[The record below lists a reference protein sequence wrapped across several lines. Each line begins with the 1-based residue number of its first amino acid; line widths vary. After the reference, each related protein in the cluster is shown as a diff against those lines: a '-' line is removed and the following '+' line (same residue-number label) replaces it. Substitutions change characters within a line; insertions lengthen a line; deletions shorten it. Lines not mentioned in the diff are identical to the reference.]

1 MAREIRK
8 PQVQLAIRSFT
19 RSTGLQ
25 GPALLYFLV
34 VVVTGSVIFGINLS
48 HLKVSFFGI
57 YFIWTFLTFVS
68 EKLMVSLFGYY
79 LTVSCALHV
88 SAYILFDT
96 PTAIFTGVLAS
107 IINDVTS
114 RRGAHKAVFNA
125 AQYTITICLAAPVFY
140 ALKQSTDAV
149 FSLRHDFLAFLLSY
163 LVYIVANAVLVW
175 CIVALTSGQKL
186 TSIIQKDLRVETLH
200 TPTVL
205 PVAPLIVYLYQQEPL
220 SLVFLAMPLLMAH
233 LSFKNYA
240 QLHLQ
245 TIATMEVLA
254 DIIDRRDL
262 YTAKHSQR
270 VAKLAEATAWAMKL
284 SAKEV
289 EEIALAG
296 RVHDIGKV
304 AISDYILLKNG
315 SLSPEEYEAVKTHPR
330 VGFEILSNLYLYKK
344 CAHYVLYHH
353 ERFDGTG
360 YPVGLKGEAIPLGA
374 RILAVAD
381 TYDAMTTDRPYRRAL
396 TRQQAL
402 DELRRCSGTQFD
414 PAVVNAFLATQ
425 EQARPF
431 N

>member
-8 PQVQLAIRSFT
+8 PQVQLVIGSIT
-19 RSTGLQ
+19 RTTGLH

-34 VVVTGSVIFGINLS
+34 VVVTGSVIFGINLT

-68 EKLMVSLFGYY
+68 EKLMVSFFGYY

-88 SAYILFDT
+88 SAYILFDI
-96 PTAIFTGVLAS
+96 PTAVFTAVLAT
-107 IINDVTS
+107 IISDFTS
-114 RRGAHKAVFNA
+114 RRDLHKAAFNA
-125 AQYTITICLAAPVFY
+125 AQSAITICLAGPLFY
-140 ALKQSTDAV
+140 AMKQSTDTV
-149 FSLRHDFLAFLLSY
+149 FSLRHDFLAFFLSY
-163 LVYIVANAVLVW
+163 LVYTVVNTVLVW
-175 CIVALTSGQKL
+175 LIVALTSGQKL
-186 TSIIQKDLRVETLH
+186 SSVIQKNIRVEVIH
-200 TPTVL
+200 SPTVF
-205 PVAPLIVYLYQQEPL
+205 PIAPLIVYLYQQEPL

-254 DIIDRRDL
+254 DIIDRRDP

-270 VAKLAEATAWAMKL
+270 VAKLAEATAWAMGL
-284 SAKEV
+284 SAGEV
-289 EEIALAG
+289 EEIGLAG

-315 SLSPEEYEAVKTHPR
+315 SLSPWEYEVVKSHPR
-330 VGFEILSNLYLYKK
+330 IGFNILSELRLYKK
-344 CAHYVLYHH
+344 CAPYVLYHH
-353 ERFDGTG
+353 EHFDGTG
-360 YPVGLKGEAIPLGA
+360 YPEGLKGEAIPLGA

-402 DELRRCSGTQFD
+402 SELRRCSGTQFD

-425 EQARPF
+425 EQAKSL